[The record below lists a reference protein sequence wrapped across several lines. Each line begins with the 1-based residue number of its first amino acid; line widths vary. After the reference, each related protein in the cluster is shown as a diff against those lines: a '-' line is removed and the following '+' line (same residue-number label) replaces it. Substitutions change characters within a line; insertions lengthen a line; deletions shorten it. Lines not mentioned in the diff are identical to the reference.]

1 MDHEVFGR
9 SWTAAWAEEIRA
21 SDAYRKAARRW
32 KWPLLLVL
40 RADPV
45 RGLTSDRR
53 VYLDLLAGSCRE
65 ARPGSAED
73 AARADFVLSGDLA
86 TWTEILHGT
95 LDPFAAIVRRR
106 LTLEKGSMATLA
118 MHSAAAKAL
127 VRTAARVDTAFPA
140 GPGTMPTSADTA
152 AAANVEERDQP
163 QLRDAFVSTGPI
175 GLRMDSPPMRLWRKA
190 KRLGIWNPD
199 DIDFSRDRKDW
210 MQLDALERDVLLRLT
225 GMFLAGE
232 ESVTVDLLPLMMV
245 IAREGRL
252 EEEMFLTT
260 FLWEEAKHVDFFHT
274 GFIRSIAP
282 DAGDLSR
289 YHTHAYRRIFH
300 QELPA
305 AMGALLTDPSPA
317 AQVRASITY
326 NMIVEGVLAETGY
339 EAYFAAL
346 ERNDLLPGLREGIA
360 HLRRDEAR
368 HIAYGVF
375 LLSRLIAEDG
385 ALWDVAEAR
394 MSELFPLALEM
405 IEQIFTAYDVMPFG
419 LRLEDFAE
427 IATTNFGRRMQ
438 RIERARRKTLEEVYE
453 VAEAAASAA
462 EPA

>member
-1 MDHEVFGR
+1 MTHEVFGR

-21 SDAYRKAARRW
+21 SDAYRTAARRW
-32 KWPLLLVL
+32 KWTLLLVL

-45 RGLTSDRR
+45 RGLPEDRR
-53 VYLDLLAGSCRE
+53 VYLDLHGGSCRE

-73 AARADFVLSGDLA
+73 AARADFVLSGDLG
-86 TWTEILHGT
+86 TWTEILDGT

-106 LTLEKGSMATLA
+106 LMLEKGSMATLA

-127 VRTAARVDTAFPA
+127 VRTAAHVETAFPD
-140 GPGTMPTSADTA
+140 GPRAVPVTADA
-152 AAANVEERDQP
+152 PAAANVGERDQP
-163 QLRDAFVSTGPI
+163 HLRDAFVSTGPA

-190 KRLGIWNPD
+190 KRLGIWNPE

-210 MQLDALERDVLLRLT
+210 MRLDALERDVLLRLT
-225 GMFLAGE
+225 AMFLAGE
-232 ESVTVDLLPLMMV
+232 ESVTVDLLPLIMV

-274 GFIRSIAP
+274 GFVRSIAP

-289 YHTHAYRRIFH
+289 YHTRAYRRIFH
-300 QELPA
+300 EELPS

-346 ERNDLLPGLREGIA
+346 ERNDLLPGLREGLA

-385 ALWDVAEAR
+385 VLWDVVEAR

-405 IEQIFTAYDVMPFG
+405 IEEIFAAYEVMPFG
-419 LRLEDFAE
+419 LRLENFAE

-438 RIERARRKTLEEVYE
+438 RIERARRQTLDEVYE
-453 VAEAAASAA
+453 IAEEAVRA
-462 EPA
+462 E